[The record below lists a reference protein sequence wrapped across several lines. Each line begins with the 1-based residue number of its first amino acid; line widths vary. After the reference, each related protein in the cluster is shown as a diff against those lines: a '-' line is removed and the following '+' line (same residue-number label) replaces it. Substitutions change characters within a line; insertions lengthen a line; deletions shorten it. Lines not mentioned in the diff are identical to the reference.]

1 LADTTGKPLT
11 GVVGVTF
18 SLYTGQQDG
27 SPLWMETE
35 NVRPDKNGRYT
46 VMLGSSTSQG
56 VPANLFAAGEARWLG
71 VRSEGQAEQ
80 PRVMLISVPYA
91 LKALDAETIG
101 GKPASSFMLAAPASA
116 NGVTAGSGTPLAGTI
131 MGGGTKSFVPR
142 FTGTRTI
149 GNSNIFEATTGNVGI
164 GTTQPSAKL
173 DINGS
178 FSAASIGANY
188 AALNDISNG
197 QAILALSSV
206 PNAITIYGQASSTT
220 GTGYGIKGV
229 TQSNDP
235 NAVGVYGFAAA
246 GNAKGVTGFAE
257 SSAGNG
263 VYAQL
268 VNPSSTG
275 QAVFPAAG
283 VWGDTG
289 VQNGTAVLGTADD
302 GVALAAYN
310 NSNVNTTVLFDD
322 LDPTNPNSAIVTTY
336 GSGFQGQCFID
347 VSGDLY
353 CSGSKSSVVPV
364 DGGAR
369 KVALYAIE
377 GPENW
382 FEDAGGGQ
390 LVNGSAIVELES
402 TFAQTVNT
410 SIDYRV
416 FLTPN
421 GDCKGLYV
429 TQKSPTSF
437 EVHELGG
444 GTANIAFDYRI
455 MAKRKGYENIRLAD
469 KTKQFEIP
477 KLPRRAASSQRP
489 SAKPAISRLVAAPR
503 SQPSQSLVHK

>member
-1 LADTTGKPLT
+1 
-11 GVVGVTF
+11 
-18 SLYTGQQDG
+18 
-27 SPLWMETE
+27 
-35 NVRPDKNGRYT
+35 
-46 VMLGSSTSQG
+46 
-56 VPANLFAAGEARWLG
+56 
-71 VRSEGQAEQ
+71 
-80 PRVMLISVPYA
+80 
-91 LKALDAETIG
+91 
-101 GKPASSFMLAAPASA
+101 
-116 NGVTAGSGTPLAGTI
+116 
-131 MGGGTKSFVPR
+131 
-142 FTGTRTI
+142 
-149 GNSNIFEATTGNVGI
+149 
-164 GTTQPSAKL
+164 
-173 DINGS
+173 
-178 FSAASIGANY
+178 
-188 AALNDISNG
+188 
-197 QAILALSSV
+197 
-206 PNAITIYGQASSTT
+206 
-220 GTGYGIKGV
+220 
-229 TQSNDP
+229 
-235 NAVGVYGFAAA
+235 
-246 GNAKGVTGFAE
+246 
-257 SSAGNG
+257 
-263 VYAQL
+263 

-444 GTANIAFDYRI
+444 GTSNIAFDYRI

-489 SAKPAISRLVAAPR
+489 SAKTAISRLVAAPR